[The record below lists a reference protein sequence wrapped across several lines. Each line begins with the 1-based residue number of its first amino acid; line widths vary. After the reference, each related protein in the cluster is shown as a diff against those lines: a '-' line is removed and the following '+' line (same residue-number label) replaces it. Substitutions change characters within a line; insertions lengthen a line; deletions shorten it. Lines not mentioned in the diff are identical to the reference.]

1 MVHKFGGT
9 SLLWIILVSALV
21 VAVGLLAGIGVA
33 QYRDGKIIG
42 GTAVPNGKYPFVA
55 ALLDVNRSPKPF
67 DQQFCGGALID
78 QDSVLTAAHCVT
90 DDTGALV
97 PAGPLRV
104 TIGRTVL
111 NSSQGQKY
119 RVASIFPH
127 PRYNGTSITYD
138 AAVLKLSKPV
148 SGIAPVKLATAA
160 QNNLEQ
166 PGRQATVAGWGNTI
180 QQPPPP
186 PTTTSAP
193 APVYPNRMLEA
204 QVPLVSDTQAQQTPN
219 LNFVPRLMVAAG
231 SAGKD
236 SCQGDSG
243 GPMFA
248 RRAAGG
254 YTQIG
259 VTSYG
264 LGCGAPGYPGV
275 YAEVNNP
282 SIRAFITNAATK

>member
-1 MVHKFGGT
+1 M
-9 SLLWIILVSALV
+9 LWMILVSVLV
-21 VAVGLLAGIGVA
+21 VAAGLLSGIGVA
-33 QYRDGKIIG
+33 QYRDGEEIIG

-55 ALLDVNRSPKPF
+55 ALLNVNSGPTPF

-111 NSSQGQKY
+111 DSPQGQQR
-119 RVASIFPH
+119 RVARIFPH

-166 PGRQATVAGWGNTI
+166 PGRQGTVAGWGNTI

-186 PTTTSAP
+186 TTTSAP
-193 APVYPNRMLEA
+193 PPVFPNRMRAA
-204 QVPLVSDTQAQQTPN
+204 QVPLVSDTQAQQILN

-231 SAGKD
+231 RAGKD

-259 VTSYG
+259 VTSFG

-282 SIRAFITNAATK
+282 SIRAFITKSATK